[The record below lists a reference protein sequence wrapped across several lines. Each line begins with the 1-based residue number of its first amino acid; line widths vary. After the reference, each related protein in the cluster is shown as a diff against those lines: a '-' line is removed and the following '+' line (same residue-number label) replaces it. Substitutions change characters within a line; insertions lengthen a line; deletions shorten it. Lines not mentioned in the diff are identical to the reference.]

1 MQQHPKRSRRSLP
14 DGWDE
19 KATKETMKKAYDR
32 MFGEFT
38 DEAGVLKVTPEVI
51 RKAINE
57 RR

>member
-1 MQQHPKRSRRSLP
+1 MKQRPKRSRRSLP

-19 KATKETMKKAYDR
+19 KATKEAMKKAYDR

-51 RKAINE
+51 RKATNE

>member
-19 KATKETMKKAYDR
+19 KATKEAMKKAYDR

-51 RKAINE
+51 REEINE
-57 RR
+57 SR

>member
-1 MQQHPKRSRRSLP
+1 MQQHPKRARRSLP

-19 KATKETMKKAYDR
+19 KTTKEAMKKAYDR

>member
-19 KATKETMKKAYDR
+19 KATKEAMKKAYDS
-32 MFGEFT
+32 MFEEFT

-51 RKAINE
+51 REVISE
-57 RR
+57 SG

>member
-1 MQQHPKRSRRSLP
+1 MQQPPKRSRRSLP

-19 KATKETMKKAYDR
+19 KATKEAMKKAYDR

-38 DEAGVLKVTPEVI
+38 DETGVLKVTPEVI
-51 RKAINE
+51 RKATNE